1 MIFTTHAATVA
12 SITLTMAVGA
22 ALAATP
28 QFDDLRNQAPIH
40 GEAAA
45 GAAKAA
51 VCAAC
56 HGPKG
61 IAVAPTFPN
70 LAGQSAT
77 YLYVQLRAFKD
88 GARENAVMQP
98 LAKALSDRDIRN
110 LAAHFASLPGK
121 SAAPA
126 TQASSRG
133 SILFHEGDAAQ
144 GVPPCQGCHG
154 VDGKGPRPDPASAAP
169 QPAWSTFPVLAGQ
182 NAPYVLAQLQAYHDG
197 SRVGTSND
205 KVMQGVAHNLSEADM
220 RALADLVSGKKVFN
234 TGHGG
239 MRPAAVPIEAQSTE

>member
-1 MIFTTHAATVA
+1 MIFTTRAAIVA
-12 SITLTMAVGA
+12 SITVAMAVGV

-40 GEAAA
+40 GDAAA

-51 VCAAC
+51 ACAAC

-88 GARENAVMQP
+88 GARVNAVMQP
-98 LAKALSDRDIRN
+98 LVKALSDQDMRN
-110 LAAHFASLPGK
+110 LATHFASLPGK
-121 SAAPA
+121 STMRAAR
-126 TQASSRG
+126 ASPRG
-133 SILFHEGDAAQ
+133 AVLFHDGAAAQ

-154 VDGKGPRPDPASAAP
+154 VDGKGPHPDPASTAP

-182 NAPYVLAQLQAYHDG
+182 NAPYVLAHLKAYHDG
-197 SRVGTSND
+197 TRVGTSND

-220 RALADLVSGKKVFN
+220 RALADYVSDL
-234 TGHGG
+234 
-239 MRPAAVPIEAQSTE
+239 

>member
-1 MIFTTHAATVA
+1 VIFTRTAIVAAT
-12 SITLTMAVGA
+12 TLAMTIGV

-28 QFDDLRNQAPIH
+28 QFDDLRNQTPIH
-40 GEAAA
+40 GDAAA
-45 GAAKAA
+45 GAVKAA
-51 VCAAC
+51 ACAAC

-61 IAVAPTFPN
+61 IALAPTFPN

-88 GARENAVMQP
+88 GTRVNAVMQP
-98 LAKALSDRDIRN
+98 LAKALSDQDMRN
-110 LAAHFASLPGK
+110 LATHFASLPGK
-121 SAAPA
+121 STMRAAR
-126 TQASSRG
+126 ASPRG
-133 SILFHEGDAAQ
+133 AVLFLDGDTAQ
-144 GVPPCQGCHG
+144 GVPPCQSCHG
-154 VDGKGPRPDPASAAP
+154 VDGKGPHPDPASTAP

-182 NAPYVLAQLQAYHDG
+182 NAPYVLAQLKAYQD
-197 SRVGTSND
+197 STRVGTSND

-220 RALADLVSGKKVFN
+220 RALAELVSGKKAFN

>member
-1 MIFTTHAATVA
+1 
-12 SITLTMAVGA
+12 MAVGA

-77 YLYVQLRAFKD
+77 YLYVRLRAFKD

-98 LAKALSDRDIRN
+98 LAKALTDRDMRN

-126 TQASSRG
+126 TQVTPRG
-133 SILFHEGDAAQ
+133 ATLFHDGDAA
-144 GVPPCQGCHG
+144 
-154 VDGKGPRPDPASAAP
+154 R
-169 QPAWSTFPVLAGQ
+169 
-182 NAPYVLAQLQAYHDG
+182 
-197 SRVGTSND
+197 
-205 KVMQGVAHNLSEADM
+205 SEE
-220 RALADLVSGKKVFN
+220 R
-234 TGHGG
+234 
-239 MRPAAVPIEAQSTE
+239 R

>member
-1 MIFTTHAATVA
+1 MIFTTRAATVA
-12 SITLTMAVGA
+12 SIALAMVVGV

-40 GEAAA
+40 GDAAA

-70 LAGQSAT
+70 LAGQLAT

-88 GARENAVMQP
+88 GARANAVMQP
-98 LAKALSDRDIRN
+98 LAKALTDRDMRN

-121 SAAPA
+121 PAARA

-197 SRVGTSND
+197 TRVGTSND
-205 KVMQGVAHNLSEADM
+205 KVMQGVAHNLSAADM
-220 RALADLVSGKKVFN
+220 RALADW
-234 TGHGG
+234 
-239 MRPAAVPIEAQSTE
+239 

>member
-1 MIFTTHAATVA
+1 VIFTRTAIVAAT
-12 SITLTMAVGA
+12 TLAMTIGV

-28 QFDDLRNQAPIH
+28 RFDDLRNQTPIR
-40 GEAAA
+40 GDAAA

-51 VCAAC
+51 ACAAC

-88 GARENAVMQP
+88 GARINAVMQP
-98 LAKALSDRDIRN
+98 LAKALGDQDMRN
-110 LAAHFASLPGK
+110 LATHFASLPGK
-121 SAAPA
+121 STTRAA
-126 TQASSRG
+126 QASPRG
-133 SILFHEGDAAQ
+133 AVLFHDGDTAQ

-154 VDGKGPRPDPASAAP
+154 ADGKGPHPDPTSTAP
-169 QPAWSTFPVLAGQ
+169 QPAWSTFPLLAGQ
-182 NAPYVLAQLQAYHDG
+182 NAPYVLAQLQSYHNG
-197 SRVGTSND
+197 TRVGTSND

-220 RALADLVSGKKVFN
+220 RALAEYVSGL
-234 TGHGG
+234 
-239 MRPAAVPIEAQSTE
+239 

>member
-1 MIFTTHAATVA
+1 VIFTTRAATVA

-98 LAKALSDRDIRN
+98 LAKALTDRDMRN

-133 SILFHEGDAAQ
+133 SSLFHEGDAAQ

-197 SRVGTSND
+197 TRVGTSND

-220 RALADLVSGKKVFN
+220 RALADYW
-234 TGHGG
+234 
-239 MRPAAVPIEAQSTE
+239 